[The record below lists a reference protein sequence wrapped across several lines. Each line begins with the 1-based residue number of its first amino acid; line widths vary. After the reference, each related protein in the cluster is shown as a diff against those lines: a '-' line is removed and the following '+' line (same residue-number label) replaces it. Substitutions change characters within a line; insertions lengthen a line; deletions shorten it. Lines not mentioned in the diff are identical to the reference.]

1 MAIFTGMNIS
11 ASGMTAQRLRTD
23 VISQNIA
30 NANTTR
36 TAEGGAYVRKNV
48 VLTEKVSFDDSF
60 GAAAADYYVF
70 ICPCGASA
78 NVFRGAGDG
87 IVIKRSSG

>member
-60 GAAAADYYVF
+60 GAVLNRAVGGVSNGVKVTAITKDTDTDM
-70 ICPCGASA
+70 
-78 NVFRGAGDG
+78 N
-87 IVIKRSSG
+87 IVVA